1 MNVTTMQNQPRHGAH
16 FGRAI
21 GAGFVASILMTILMY
36 GGPSVGL
43 PRLDIAA
50 MIGSFLTGGLP
61 ALQGSPVWWSG
72 MIVHFFDL
80 TILFPVIYAAWTY
93 NWFSGPPLVRGISYG
108 IALWLL
114 SEIIVMPIV
123 GAGFFNDHAAAQG
136 AVVAGLFFA
145 HLLYG
150 FVLGGLGG
158 QQAEYGRI
166 QPPQESH
173 THA

>member
-1 MNVTTMQNQPRHGAH
+1 MNVTTMQNELRHRAH
-16 FGRAI
+16 VSRAI
-21 GAGFVASILMTILMY
+21 GAGFVATVLMTILMY

-61 ALQGSPVWWSG
+61 VIKGGGVWWTG

-80 TILFPVIYAAWTY
+80 TILFPVIYAAWAY
-93 NWFSGPPLVRGISYG
+93 SWFGGPPLVRGISYG

-123 GAGFFNDHAAAQG
+123 GAGFFNDQAAAQG

-150 FVLGGLGG
+150 FVLGGMGG
-158 QQAEYGRI
+158 HQTEYRRV